1 MSTDPIFADVS
12 NRLASLRADSLR
24 RGFSVNSPIPSR
36 HEVADVI
43 HDADCPA
50 GVTCPYRP
58 HADHSRQAAAVLDR
72 FDVLRR
78 VMNYQPRET
87 P

>member
-1 MSTDPIFADVS
+1 MLPVSTAPLFVEVS
-12 NRLASLRADSLR
+12 SRLASLREDSLR

-43 HDADCPA
+43 HDAACSAGASCPR
-50 GVTCPYRP
+50 RP
-58 HADHSRQAAAVLDR
+58 HAEHSRQAAAVLDR

-78 VMNYQPRET
+78 VIP
-87 P
+87 